1 MESKIHVANHECNE
15 KTLYSFYSAKK
26 IYFAKT
32 PYKYYLLE
40 KKKSSQKI
48 VSLTSRKTILT
59 NSKNG
64 MLLFPEK

>member
-32 PYKYYLLE
+32 PYKYYLL
-40 KKKSSQKI
+40 
-48 VSLTSRKTILT
+48 
-59 NSKNG
+59 
-64 MLLFPEK
+64 